1 LKKLLSLAAAAALV
15 LAACGSGST
24 TSVATVDG
32 EDITLSQVEALFV
45 SEDSTIPKEQ
55 FARFLAFQIQWDII
69 ENAAAEQYGIE
80 ITDGEV
86 DAEADRIY
94 EAQANGESRE
104 EFTSSRGFT
113 EQFLRSF
120 ALQSLLDAAIGAEL
134 SAEAAPPSQETIDAE
149 MAVAVASLTDVC
161 VSHILVP
168 TAEESQ
174 DVVDRLDAG
183 EDFGEIAAEVSQD
196 PGSGAEGGVLPCGSA
211 GQYVPEFRDAA
222 VVAPVGE
229 VYSEVVE
236 SQFGFHV
243 MMVTDRTEP
252 DPEEL
257 PTEASVI
264 ERLTTAAAGDL
275 VNIWFGDLVVT
286 AVVVVDEDY
295 GTWTT
300 DPIGVTPPA
309 A

>member
-80 ITDGEV
+80 ITDGEI

-94 EAQANGESRE
+94 EAQANGEPRE

-183 EDFGEIAAEVSQD
+183 EVSQD

-264 ERLTTAAAGDL
+264 ESLTTAAAGDL
-275 VNIWFGDLVVT
+275 VNGWFGDLVVT